1 MPRPPAEANRNKDFK
16 GLVTNVAPH
25 DRPLGAAVQQVNLIQ
40 IRRGQM
46 RTRGGLRNIRWEN

>member
-1 MPRPPAEANRNKDFK
+1 MPRPPNEAQRNKDFK

-25 DRPLGAAVQQVNLIQ
+25 DRPLGASVKQINLTQ

-46 RTRGGLRNIRWEN
+46 RSRAGLRNIRWEN